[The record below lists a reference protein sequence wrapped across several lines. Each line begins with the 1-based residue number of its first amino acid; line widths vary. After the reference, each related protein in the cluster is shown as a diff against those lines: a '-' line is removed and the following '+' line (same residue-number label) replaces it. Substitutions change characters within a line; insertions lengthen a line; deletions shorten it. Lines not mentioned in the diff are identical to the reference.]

1 MHAKGVHAAMPGVV
15 VEIILVVAQ
24 VIAGLDF
31 VMLGL
36 RDLGSAFAFSFKFVT
51 DVHANLASQKSAMA
65 ITKLTC

>member
-36 RDLGSAFAFSFKFVT
+36 RDLGSAFEFSCKFVT
-51 DVHANLASQKSAMA
+51 Y
-65 ITKLTC
+65 